1 MDSGDQVMQF
11 FDREYNKALALYN
24 DGDKEEECIAAAQ
37 DLLQKPD
44 LPRYHRIMTLILLS
58 AASTNWN
65 DAEDSRLEAERLWDQ
80 THRHYSRVDD
90 PDASQTLTE
99 LRVDLD
105 VVKEL
110 QIEELEKLERMFG
123 EYDGEYD
130 VDDEEEGDEEE
141 YEKEQEREEDV
152 EIDVDVDAAATSAAS
167 DASDA
172 APTALSNAASDT
184 KSERSLHG
192 TEGNTPD
199 VASCEHAM
207 DKVELSASN
216 EAEDATNTKSDEGTE
231 DQKAPATTQRRNKLT
246 GACASKLARKVV
258 WPIVPASPLFAV
270 ALQVVNSNMPMLG
283 RMMDC
288 VHVPPVLHSTGIR

>member
-1 MDSGDQVMQF
+1 MDSDDQVIQF
-11 FDREYNKALALYN
+11 FDREYNKALELYN

-37 DLLQKPD
+37 DLLENPD

-90 PDASQTLTE
+90 PDASQALTE

-130 VDDEEEGDEEE
+130 VDGEEEGDEEE

-152 EIDVDVDAAATSAAS
+152 EIDVDVDAAATSAAAS

-192 TEGNTPD
+192 TEENTPD

-207 DKVELSASN
+207 DKVELSTSN

-231 DQKAPATTQRRNKLT
+231 DQKALATTQRRNKLT
-246 GACASKLARKVV
+246 GSMRFKAGKKGGLALR
-258 WPIVPASPLFAV
+258 PSLAALRSRV
-270 ALQVVNSNMPMLG
+270 AGGQQ
-283 RMMDC
+283 
-288 VHVPPVLHSTGIR
+288 